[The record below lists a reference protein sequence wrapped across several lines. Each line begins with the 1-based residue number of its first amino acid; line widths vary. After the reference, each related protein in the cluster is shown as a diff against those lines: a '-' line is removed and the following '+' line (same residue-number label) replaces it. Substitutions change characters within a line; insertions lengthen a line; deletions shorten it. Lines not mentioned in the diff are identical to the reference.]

1 MWQQFLYAPNYE
13 TKRRA
18 AVFIQ
23 YWLLAYGST
32 CPSGWTSDHDKDC
45 YKNSGYVAAPDV
57 AITGLASL
65 KLAGTVVSGGNDTV
79 TFTDGTTAY
88 ALSAADSV
96 LDIASVWKQA
106 EFNVVGNSGGSQ
118 AVFNTGSSVTVK
130 LAASYGSTTAPSCVA
145 GSGTTAETNNLILG
159 TCAAAGGTAP
169 DIEFVESMLGPPPP
183 VPTGLR
189 LNFSEDCPSVSVS
202 WTASSGATSYLVYS
216 NTIGTPPPNP
226 PTVASPRTTT
236 TTNAIV
242 PGPGYENY
250 VYVWVAAAD
259 SKGVSAWSAE
269 ASGEEGFREC
279 P

>member
-1 MWQQFLYAPNYE
+1 MHFRILQLHRVGQQFLYAPNYE
-13 TKRRA
+13 TKGSA

-32 CPSGWTSDHDKDC
+32 CPSGWTSDDDKDC

-202 WTASSGATSYLVYS
+202 WTASSGATCISSTATRSARPLP
-216 NTIGTPPPNP
+216 IRRPW
-226 PTVASPRTTT
+226 RL
-236 TTNAIV
+236 
-242 PGPGYENY
+242 PGPRRRPTP
-250 VYVWVAAAD
+250 
-259 SKGVSAWSAE
+259 S
-269 ASGEEGFREC
+269 C
-279 P
+279 PGRDTRITSMCG